1 MKNKTSRTSSWND
14 EVHNLLLFPH
24 ESSGFPVTPVLT
36 KAPSAPESLPPQ
48 DFSVSLA
55 HITAEWRGL
64 VKRLG
69 RRRRVL
75 ETILTAGRP
84 IRLAANILVIG
95 FPAHRRFHQELL
107 DMADYRGC
115 VEEELTRTFRTQLF
129 VVTAAHPESR
139 GLRHHG
145 GFGKTPA

>member
-1 MKNKTSRTSSWND
+1 M
-14 EVHNLLLFPH
+14 NLLLFPNA
-24 ESSGFPVTPVLT
+24 SSGFPVAPLLT
-36 KAPSAPESLPPQ
+36 DAPSAPESLPPQ
-48 DFSVSLA
+48 DYPVSLA

-64 VKRLG
+64 LKRLG

-107 DMADYRGC
+107 DMPDYRGC
-115 VEEELTRTFRTQLF
+115 LEEELTRTFRTQLS
-129 VVTAAHPESR
+129 VITAAHPESR
-139 GLRHHG
+139 RLRHNG
-145 GFGKTPA
+145 VFGKTPA

>member
-1 MKNKTSRTSSWND
+1 MKDKTSRTHLWND
-14 EVHNLLLFPH
+14 EAINFLLFPNT
-24 ESSGFPVTPVLT
+24 SSGFPV
-36 KAPSAPESLPPQ
+36 APLLPNASSAPESLPPR
-48 DFSVSLA
+48 DFPVSLA

-64 VKRLG
+64 LKRLG

-107 DMADYRGC
+107 DLPDYRSC
-115 VEEELTRTFRTQLF
+115 VEEELTRTFRTQLS

-139 GLRHHG
+139 SLRHLG
-145 GFGKTPA
+145 VFGKTPA